1 MKQFLSKKVIA
12 VFFFILGCTAVLA
25 QGTQVSFGSIP
36 KSGTA
41 LVYSHLDD
49 DLIWML
55 PFWNITEKFIGGAM
69 PSTPWYDEIIREQ
82 QVYLNAN
89 GYSISYQSN
98 WYTPWAEI
106 TDQQYSEYYLN
117 NNPAYHDLV
126 LDHLETRMY
135 NDPNEMSAFEIS
147 KLKAKIEQYIA
158 SADVSRIITH
168 NNWGEYGHM
177 HHKAVNKAVRELA
190 VKYRKDVWMLGCN
203 NERFV
208 DVAIPNGITYAMGS
222 FNDPTL
228 YNSIRNI
235 YEINNRWTW
244 YTDRTPSG
252 DHAFIKIVEAGVD
265 KSNILTGE
273 SVTYSGPAQNQPGA
287 YIFDGEDDYLTLN
300 GNNYPSFT
308 IAMRVRPDQIRSMD
322 ISKMTE
328 YPSNTNSDRNFY
340 MNSDGTVSARINDGS
355 SKVATSST
363 VLTAGT
369 WSHIVM
375 TSNGSS
381 LKIYVNGNLENTISA
396 GTAGTGYASPE
407 FVLGQTALTSSYFSG
422 QINDVRLFNY
432 ALTENEVASLSGV
445 VYTIDANAGT
455 GGSINPT
462 GPATVIVGAN
472 KSYAIT
478 ANNGYYIS
486 DVKVDNNS
494 VGAVSTF
501 TFNHVISNHTIS
513 ATFNPI
519 TFVITAS
526 AGTGGTI
533 SPSGEVT
540 VNSGTNRTFNIT
552 PGNGFKIIDV
562 KVDNISAGTVSS
574 YTFSNVTSNHIISAT
589 FAPLVTYTIT
599 SSAGPG
605 GSINPLG
612 ILTVGGGTNQTYV
625 ITPDIGYRIADVTID
640 DIPSG
645 AIATYT
651 FNNITANHTISVTFS
666 VTPTYTITSGAGTGG
681 SIDPNGTVTVN
692 EASNQT
698 FLISPNSGY
707 RISEVLVDNNP
718 VGALSNYT
726 FSNITSNHTISASF
740 SPIPAYSIT
749 ASSGAGG
756 SIDPSGTVTVYEGA
770 NRSFTFSANF
780 GYQISDVK
788 VDNNSMGI
796 MSSYTFN
803 NIIANHTINVSFA
816 LVTYTITGSA
826 GAGGSISPSGILTL
840 NHGTNQT
847 YNITTNTGYRISDVK
862 VDNNSIGAV
871 STYTFNNVT
880 SNHTISATFSIINYT
895 ITGTAG
901 TGGTINPQ
909 GAVIVNYGTSKT
921 FSINTNIGYNVSDVL
936 IDDVSVGPVS
946 SYTFNNVR
954 ANHTIIAEFTPVT
967 YTITSTAGANGSIS
981 PGGVLTVDYGTGQ
994 TFSINPDYGFQV
1006 SNVRVD
1012 NSPIGAVSSY
1022 TFNNILSDHTLSA
1035 TFEVATYTINAS
1047 AGAGGSITPAG
1058 IITLNHGTS
1067 QTYTITPNTGYR
1079 ISDVEV
1085 DNRSTG
1091 TGSTFA
1097 FNNVTANHTISV
1109 TFAIITYTI
1118 TESSGT
1124 GGLISPQGE
1133 STVNYGTNQTFSI
1146 SPSTG
1151 YDLSDVRIDDVS
1163 VGAVST
1169 YTFNNVLANHT
1180 ISATFSLKTFT
1191 ITGSSGPDGSVTP
1204 GGIITVN
1211 YGTGR
1216 IYSITP
1222 NIGYHIS
1229 DVKVDNNSV
1238 GAVSTYTFS
1247 NITTNHT
1254 ISATFVINTYT
1265 ITGSSGRY
1273 GLISPAGVI
1282 TLEYGMNRV
1291 YTITPDPGYQIT
1303 DVLVDNISAG
1313 PVSTYTFN
1321 SVSANHTISATFSI
1335 ITYKITASAGTG
1347 GSITPA
1353 GIANLDYG
1361 MSRTYT
1367 ITPATGFQL
1376 SGLKVDNIS
1385 VDPVLT
1391 YTFNNVTANHTISAT
1406 FSLIT
1411 YTIRGDV
1418 IKGEEGSIS
1427 PAGTV
1432 KVDYGTNQT
1441 YTIIPVTGF
1450 KILDIIVDNIS
1461 MGALTSYTFR
1471 NVTTDHTI
1479 SAKFTPITFT
1489 ITGSS
1494 GSNGSISTEGI
1505 STVIYGT
1512 NQSYDITPDIGYQ
1525 VSEVMID
1532 NTSAGAPLSYTFQNI
1547 TNNHTISVTFSR
1559 SIYTLEGSA
1568 SAGGTISPGGTQT
1581 MYYGS
1586 DRMYTFTPDENYRI
1600 SDVKVDNISLGPVP
1614 SYTFNNVTANHT
1626 IAVVFKPLN
1635 TYLIT
1640 ATAGTGGTISPSGTI
1655 NLFEGSNQSYTIT
1668 PGKGYRISD
1677 VEIDNIP
1684 AGVLSDYTFNDLM
1697 SDHIISATFTTK
1709 IEANVYPNPF
1719 KDHIKIMIISPVE
1732 EFFDIS
1738 IVDLSQKVVFT
1749 KTKIPG
1755 NTENVI
1761 YLQHTPPGIYILKLF
1776 TKDNRITTFRIV
1788 KY

>member
-12 VFFFILGCTAVLA
+12 IFFFILGYTVVLA

-89 GYSISYQSN
+89 GYNINYESN
-98 WYTPWAEI
+98 WFTPWAAI
-106 TDQQYSEYYLN
+106 TDQEYSDYYLN
-117 NNPAYHDLV
+117 NIPAYNYLA

-135 NDPNEMSAFEIS
+135 NDPNEMSTFEIN

-158 SADVSRIITH
+158 RTDVSRIITH
-168 NNWGEYGHM
+168 NNWGEYGHK

-190 VKYRKDVWMLGCN
+190 VKYRKDVWMLGCD
-203 NERFV
+203 NERFE

-235 YEINNRWTW
+235 YEMNYRWTW

-273 SVTYSGPAQNQPGA
+273 SVTISGHTQNQPGA
-287 YIFDGEDDYLTLN
+287 YIFDGVDDYLTLS

-308 IAMRVRPDQIRSMD
+308 IAMRVRPDQIKSMD

-328 YPSNTNSDRNFY
+328 YPSNSNSDRNFY
-340 MNSDGTVSARINDGS
+340 MNSDGTISARIFDGS
-355 SKVATSST
+355 SRVATSST
-363 VLTAGT
+363 ALSAGT

-375 TSNGSS
+375 TGNGSS
-381 LKIYVNGNLENTISA
+381 LKIYVNGNLENTITV
-396 GTAGTGYASPE
+396 GTSGSGYASPE

-422 QINDVRLFNY
+422 QINDVQLFNY
-432 ALTENEVASLSGV
+432 ALSEDEVASLSGV
-445 VYTIDANAGT
+445 VYTINSNAGT

-462 GPATVIVGAN
+462 GSATVIVGAN

-478 ANNGYYIS
+478 ANNGFYIS

-501 TFNHVISNHTIS
+501 TFNHVISSHTIS

-519 TFVITAS
+519 TFLITAS
-526 AGTGGTI
+526 ASAGGTI
-533 SPSGEVT
+533 SPSGGVT
-540 VNSGTNRTFNIT
+540 VNSGSNRIFNIT
-552 PGNGFKIIDV
+552 PDNGFKITDV
-562 KVDNISAGTVSS
+562 KVDNISVGTVSS
-574 YTFSNVTSNHIISAT
+574 YTFSNVTANHIISAT

-605 GSINPLG
+605 GSINPPG
-612 ILTVGGGTNQTYV
+612 ILAVGGGTNQTYI
-625 ITPDIGYRIADVTID
+625 ITPNIGYRIAEVTID

-651 FNNITANHTISVTFS
+651 FNNITANHTISVTFA
-666 VTPTYTITSGAGTGG
+666 VTPTYTITSGSGTGG
-681 SIDPNGTVTVN
+681 SIDPNGIVTVN
-692 EASNQT
+692 QASNQT

-726 FSNITSNHTISASF
+726 FSNITSNHTISATF
-740 SPIPAYSIT
+740 SPLPAYSIT
-749 ASSGAGG
+749 SSSGAGG
-756 SIDPSGTVTVYEGA
+756 SIDPSGTITVYEGT
-770 NRSFTFSANF
+770 NKTFTCSSNF

-796 MSSYTFN
+796 LSSYTFN
-803 NIIANHTINVSFA
+803 NIIVNHTIQASFA
-816 LVTYTITGSA
+816 LATYTITSSA
-826 GAGGSISPSGILTL
+826 GTGGSISPSGILTL

-847 YNITTNTGYRISDVK
+847 YNITCNTGYRISDVK

-880 SNHTISATFSIINYT
+880 SNHIISATFSIINYT
-895 ITGTAG
+895 IEATAG
-901 TGGTINPQ
+901 PGGIINPQ
-909 GAVIVNYGTSKT
+909 GAVIVDYGTGKT
-921 FSINTNIGYNVSDVL
+921 FSINPKIGYNISDVL

-954 ANHTIIAEFTPVT
+954 ANHTIFATFTPVT
-967 YTITSTAGANGSIS
+967 FTITSTAGANGSIS
-981 PGGVLTVDYGTGQ
+981 PGGVLTVDYRTSQ
-994 TFSINPDYGFQV
+994 IFSINPNYGFQV
-1006 SNVRVD
+1006 SDVTVD
-1012 NSPIGAVSSY
+1012 NNSIGAVSSY

-1047 AGAGGSITPAG
+1047 AGEGGSITPEG

-1085 DNRSTG
+1085 DNTPTGPRSTF
-1091 TGSTFA
+1091 T
-1097 FNNVTANHTISV
+1097 FNNVTGNHSISV

-1118 TESSGT
+1118 TGSSGA
-1124 GGLISPQGE
+1124 GGSISPQGE
-1133 STVNYGTNQTFSI
+1133 SIVNYGSNLTFSI
-1146 SPSTG
+1146 SANTG
-1151 YDLSDVRIDDVS
+1151 YDISDLRIDNVS
-1163 VGAVST
+1163 VGAVSS
-1169 YTFNNVLANHT
+1169 YTFNDVLANHT
-1180 ISATFSLKTFT
+1180 ISATFSLKKFI
-1191 ITGSSGPDGSVTP
+1191 ITGSSGPGGSVAP
-1204 GGIITVN
+1204 SGNITVN

-1216 IYSITP
+1216 TYSITP
-1222 NIGYHIS
+1222 DIGYHIV
-1229 DVKVDNNSV
+1229 DVRVDNNSV
-1238 GAVSTYTFS
+1238 GAVATYIFS
-1247 NITTNHT
+1247 NITTDHT
-1254 ISATFVINTYT
+1254 ISATFAINTYT

-1273 GLISPAGVI
+1273 GSISPAGLI
-1282 TLEYGMNRV
+1282 TLDYGMNRV

-1313 PVSTYTFN
+1313 TVSTYTFN

-1347 GSITPA
+1347 GSISPA
-1353 GIANLDYG
+1353 GITDLDHG
-1361 MSRTYT
+1361 MSTTYT

-1376 SGLKVDNIS
+1376 SGLKIDNIS
-1385 VDPVLT
+1385 VAPVLS
-1391 YTFNNVTANHTISAT
+1391 YTFNNVTANHIISAT

-1411 YTIRGDV
+1411 FKISGDV
-1418 IKGEEGSIS
+1418 VKGEEGSIS
-1427 PAGTV
+1427 PAGTL
-1432 KVDYGTNQT
+1432 KVDYGSDLI
-1441 YTIIPVTGF
+1441 YTIIPQTGF
-1450 KILDIIVDNIS
+1450 KIADVIVDNIS
-1461 MGALTSYTFR
+1461 RGALSSYTFI
-1471 NVTTDHTI
+1471 NVTSDHTI

-1489 ITGSS
+1489 LTCSS
-1494 GSNGSISTEGI
+1494 GSHGSISTEGI
-1505 STVIYGT
+1505 STVNYGT
-1512 NQSYDITPDIGYQ
+1512 NQSYTITPDIGYQ
-1525 VSEVMID
+1525 VSEVLID
-1532 NTSAGAPLSYTFQNI
+1532 NISTGAPLSYTFLNI

-1559 SIYTLEGSA
+1559 IMYNIEGGA
-1568 SAGGTISPGGTQT
+1568 SVGGSISPGGIQLI
-1581 MYYGS
+1581 YYGS
-1586 DRMYTFTPDENYRI
+1586 NQTYMFTPDENYRI
-1600 SDVKVDNISLGPVP
+1600 SDVKVDNISLGPV
-1614 SYTFNNVTANHT
+1614 SGYTFNNVTANHI

-1635 TYLIT
+1635 SYLIS
-1640 ATAGTGGTISPSGTI
+1640 ATAGIGGTISPSGNI
-1655 NLFEGSNQSYTIT
+1655 NIYEGSNQSYTFT
-1668 PGKGYRISD
+1668 PVSGYRISD
-1677 VEIDNIP
+1677 VNIDNIS
-1684 AGVLSDYTFNDLM
+1684 AGVLSDYTFNDLK
-1697 SDHIISATFTTK
+1697 SDHTISVTFTTK
-1709 IEANVYPNPF
+1709 IEVNIYPNPF
-1719 KDHIKIMIISPVE
+1719 RDYINIKIISPDE

-1738 IVDLSQKVVFT
+1738 IVDISQKIVFT

-1755 NTENVI
+1755 NIENII
-1761 YLQHTPPGIYILKLF
+1761 YLQQLPPAIYILKVF
-1776 TKDNRITTFRIV
+1776 TKDKRMTASRII
-1788 KY
+1788 KH